1 MEALT
6 DAQAEHFLDNGYIK
20 IPRCFDRQVAD
31 EWRALAFERL
41 GYDEHDA
48 STWSEERVHLPGM
61 NSADVRDFA
70 PDAYGAICDV
80 MGGEERIAEPLHW
93 GDGFIINF
101 TVRANEPWQ
110 PPSAAAPGWHKDGDW
125 FKHFL
130 DGPEQGLLTIVIWSD
145 IEPRSGGTFVASDSI
160 APVARFLRDRP
171 QGCLPAEVRFG
182 SLIGECREFDE
193 VTGEVGD
200 VFLLHPYMLHAAS
213 GNPSG
218 RPRFITNPPVSLREP
233 MCFHRPNGDYSL
245 VERAVLRGLGVE
257 SLDFRMTS
265 QRERVVP
272 EREARQ
278 RKMLQE
284 QQERLR
290 TKTA

>member
-1 MEALT
+1 METLT
-6 DAQAEHFLDNGYIK
+6 DAQAEHFLDNGYVK

-41 GYDEHDA
+41 GYDEEDPK
-48 STWSEERVHLPGM
+48 TWAEARVHLPGM
-61 NSADVRDFA
+61 NSVDVRDFA

-80 MGGEERIAEPLHW
+80 MGGEERIAGPLHW

-101 TVRANEPWQ
+101 NVRGEEPWQ
-110 PPSAAAPGWHKDGDW
+110 PPSVEAPGWHKDGDW

-130 DGPEQGLLTIVIWSD
+130 DGPEQGLLTIIIWSD
-145 IEPRSGGTFVASDSI
+145 IEPHGGGTFVAPDSI
-160 APVARFLRDRP
+160 APIARLLRQHP
-171 QGCLPAEVRFG
+171 EGYYPKEIQFG
-182 SLIGECREFDE
+182 RSITECQQFEE

-233 MCFHRPNGDYSL
+233 MCFHRPDGDYSL

-257 SLDFRMTS
+257 SLDFHITT

-272 EREARQ
+272 EREGRQ

-284 QQERLR
+284 QKERLR
-290 TKTA
+290 TRTA